1 MYFICLKSFF
11 VTHTINKE
19 REYLGWYVL
28 VALPYGNEN
37 SILEDLN
44 STQGDIMHILFSLGG
59 KTTQHVN
66 HYSTS
71 AYSD

>member
-19 REYLGWYVL
+19 RECLGWYVL

-59 KTTQHVN
+59 KTTQHKSLF
-66 HYSTS
+66 YLSL
-71 AYSD
+71 Y